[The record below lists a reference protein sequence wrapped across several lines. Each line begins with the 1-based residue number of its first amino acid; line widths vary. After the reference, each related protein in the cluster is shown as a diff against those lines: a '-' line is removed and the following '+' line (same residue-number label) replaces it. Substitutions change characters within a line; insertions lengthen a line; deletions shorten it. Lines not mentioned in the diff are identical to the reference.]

1 MPKLNKR
8 GQMMTAGWLAVI
20 VFSLLFLGLY
30 VLAIAVLAKLF
41 MVSIWWGFAGLTAYL
56 FKPRLNFKW
65 S

>member
-1 MPKLNKR
+1 
-8 GQMMTAGWLAVI
+8 MTAGWLAVI